1 MKTFHPTRNQFRQTF
16 RFKTPHPD
24 TALLKSL
31 TSSILDL
38 KRSEEENKPQT
49 HTTQREG
56 VLYQLRERASPTEPL
71 DTRQPRLMGF
81 KAFCEALDKQAK
93 TPPLNG

>member
-1 MKTFHPTRNQFRQTF
+1 MKTFHPTRNQFRQMF

-38 KRSEEENKPQT
+38 KRTEDENKPQT

-56 VLYQLRERASPTEPL
+56 VFYQLHERPTL
-71 DTRQPRLMGF
+71 KKRLMGF
-81 KAFCEALDKQAK
+81 REWCEQS
-93 TPPLNG
+93 